1 MNEMLTKAI
10 AMAQLWWGKLSPT
23 ARLGTSVLGGLLV
36 LGIIGAKVIGSRD
49 PFQVLY
55 TDLQAEEA
63 RGVAKAL
70 GEQKINHIMSAD
82 NTTVSVPASEVARA
96 RMELAKAGLPGSS
109 VVGFEKFDSATL
121 GMSSYVQ
128 RIQYVR
134 AVQGELT
141 RSIQQL
147 ASVKRARVHISIPPK
162 KTFLEE
168 EEPPKS
174 SVILELRRG
183 QRPSKGEING
193 IAHLVASAVEGLKV
207 NNVSIVDTQGNFLH
221 RPEDEGSAAGMSSA
235 LVENQRNMETEFEK
249 RVEEILTP
257 VVGLGKVRA
266 KVAAEID
273 PSRVNTTEESFDP
286 EKSAVRNSVSNDE
299 VVTGSKPNPVGIP
312 GSRSNLPGA
321 EAISPAVPM
330 ASTSSEK
337 SVKNTSYNVPRKIQ
351 ITDKPSGNLK
361 RLTVAVIV
369 DGYYT
374 TVNGQEQFSPRSD
387 EELKRL
393 QSLVA
398 NSVGFDETRR
408 DSITVSCLPFRNT
421 ELMPEEAPT
430 PEVSWLSSQPM
441 PLKIGLAFLAA
452 MIPLALGLLLMLR
465 RRSRRSSLEA
475 SLSEFPRTVA
485 EIQAETLAAA
495 GMGAGSIQGV
505 GGVAG
510 ALGANGALAVGTL
523 GEEAEPLEKLEE
535 IELRRRILER
545 LTSTPK
551 KGLAVLEEW
560 LEEPEEHSDGNDR
573 NDRQLLR
580 AVAT

>member
-1 MNEMLTKAI
+1 MNETLTKAI
-10 AMAQLWWGKLSPT
+10 ATVQLWWGKQSAT
-23 ARLGTSVLGGLLV
+23 MRLGVAVIAGVAVLGV
-36 LGIIGAKVIGSRD
+36 VAAKIIGSQD
-49 PFQVLY
+49 PMQVLY

-70 GEQKINHIMSAD
+70 GEQKINHVMSPD

-96 RMELAKAGLPGSS
+96 RMELAKVGLPGSS

-221 RPEDEGSAAGMSSA
+221 RPEDEGAASGLSTT
-235 LVENQRNMETEFEK
+235 LLENQHNMEVEFEK
-249 RVEEILTP
+249 RVEEILSP
-257 VVGLGKVRA
+257 VVGMGKVRA

-286 EKSAVRNSVSNDE
+286 EKSAVRNSVSNE
-299 VVTGSKPNPVGIP
+299 ETTTGSKPNPIGIP

-321 EAISPAVPM
+321 EAVSPAVPM

-351 ITDKPSGNLK
+351 VTDKPSGNLK

-374 TVNGQEQFSPRSD
+374 TVNGTEQFSPRSD

-393 QSLVA
+393 QQLVA
-398 NSVGFDETRR
+398 NSVGFDEQRR
-408 DSITVSCLPFRNT
+408 DSITVSCLPFRST
-421 ELMPEEAPT
+421 EFLPEEVPAPT
-430 PEVSWLSSQPM
+430 VGWFQSQPIAM
-441 PLKIGLAFLAA
+441 RVGLIFLAA
-452 MIPLALGLLLMLR
+452 MIPLSMGMLLFLR

-475 SLSEFPRTVA
+475 SLEQFPRTVA
-485 EIQAETLAAA
+485 EIQAETAGANGLAAA
-495 GMGAGSIQGV
+495 SGSAPG
-505 GGVAG
+505 
-510 ALGANGALAVGTL
+510 LALADGVL
-523 GEEAEPLEKLEE
+523 PEEAEPLEKREE
-535 IELRRRILER
+535 MELRRRIMDR
-545 LTSTPK
+545 LGATPK
-551 KGLAVLEEW
+551 KGLAVIEEW
-560 LEEPEEHSDGNDR
+560 LEEPDDRREGGVSDR
-573 NDRQLLR
+573 PLLR
-580 AVAT
+580 ALATP